1 MRNLIK
7 KVLHPKLLLVVALV
21 CTIIA
26 TFAFLAPSSTIPKVR
41 IEMPIAIDKI
51 VHFTTHLVLVL
62 CWLLFYKAK
71 AIKVKVSRVVLIV
84 AFCVLY
90 GIIIELLQGV
100 STTRSSELADV
111 YANILGTALGTLVF
125 LLVKREKEIKV

>member
-1 MRNLIK
+1 MRKLIK

-62 CWLLFYKAK
+62 CCLLFYKAK
-71 AIKVKVSRVVLIV
+71 VIYVKVSRLVLIV

-90 GIIIELLQGV
+90 SIIIELLQGV

>member
-1 MRNLIK
+1 MRKLIK